1 MPESLKQSFKESS
14 EADVGN
20 DMEYVRYAVEIERTI
35 HRLHEEIA
43 GCCDPKKVAM
53 AVMETIARFYD
64 ADWCGIIHVDLDV
77 GVWTPLW
84 WYDAKN
90 GPMAPNTCQEFELS
104 DNCGRWLECLKTRD
118 SVKIPDVEEIKESNP
133 EEYKM
138 YQRLGVQSVLA
149 VPFWKNP
156 MGFLTMRNPKR
167 YQNHRSLLRLLN
179 HAVISAVTEYF
190 LMETNKLAIMSPRI
204 EKDTDVYISMFGEL
218 KITTSRGVLT
228 EQELKSPKI
237 VRMLVYLL
245 LSQKAASAPREIVDA
260 IWPHEESDTPG
271 KNLKGL
277 VYRLQQSFSLISDFR
292 LIESTS
298 HGYQINPKLNVFTD
312 IQLFE
317 RKWRMALNAPST
329 ETKAELLKKAV
340 DLYNGDLLRSASSEH
355 WIIGQSVHYQH
366 RYIGAVTELLKTL
379 HQDQD
384 YHCVHRYAAK
394 ALAIVPHSADIYYW
408 LIHAIHKQGHT
419 EIARSELRTAKHR
432 LLDEDYEMLENRL
445 AVEANM
451 T

>member
-35 HRLHEEIA
+35 HRLHGEIA

-90 GPMAPNTCQEFELS
+90 GPIAPNTCQEFELS

-149 VPFWKNP
+149 IPFWKNP

-204 EKDTDVYISMFGEL
+204 EKIQM
-218 KITTSRGVLT
+218 
-228 EQELKSPKI
+228 
-237 VRMLVYLL
+237 
-245 LSQKAASAPREIVDA
+245 
-260 IWPHEESDTPG
+260 
-271 KNLKGL
+271 
-277 VYRLQQSFSLISDFR
+277 
-292 LIESTS
+292 STS
-298 HGYQINPKLNVFTD
+298 VC
-312 IQLFE
+312 
-317 RKWRMALNAPST
+317 
-329 ETKAELLKKAV
+329 
-340 DLYNGDLLRSASSEH
+340 SE
-355 WIIGQSVHYQH
+355 
-366 RYIGAVTELLKTL
+366 
-379 HQDQD
+379 
-384 YHCVHRYAAK
+384 
-394 ALAIVPHSADIYYW
+394 
-408 LIHAIHKQGHT
+408 
-419 EIARSELRTAKHR
+419 
-432 LLDEDYEMLENRL
+432 N
-445 AVEANM
+445 
-451 T
+451 

>member
-1 MPESLKQSFKESS
+1 MPESYKSLTESS
-14 EADVGN
+14 EEDVGN
-20 DMEYVRYAVEIERTI
+20 DIEYVRYAVEIERTI
-35 HRLHEEIA
+35 HKLHGEIA
-43 GCCDPKKVAM
+43 GCSDPQKVALS
-53 AVMETIARFYD
+53 VMETVAQFYD
-64 ADWCGIIHVDLDV
+64 ADWCGIIHIDLDV

-84 WYDAKN
+84 WYDTKN
-90 GPMAPNTCQEFELS
+90 GPMAPNTCKEYELS
-104 DNCGRWLECLKTRD
+104 DYCSRWLECLKNRV
-118 SVKIPDVEEIKESNP
+118 SVKISDVEEIRENNP

-149 VPFWKNP
+149 VPFWKRP
-156 MGFLTMRNPKR
+156 TGFLVLRNPKR
-167 YQNHRSLLRLLN
+167 YQNHGSLLRLLN
-179 HAVISAVTEYF
+179 HAIKSALNEYF
-190 LMETNKLAIMSPRI
+190 LMETHKLAIMSPRI

-218 KITTSRGVLT
+218 KIVTSKGVLT

-245 LSQKAASAPREIVDA
+245 LSQKVASVPREIVDA
-260 IWPHEESDTPG
+260 IWPHEESDAPG

-277 VYRLQQSFSLISDFR
+277 VYRLQQSFSLISDYR
-292 LIESTS
+292 LIESTT

-312 IQLFE
+312 VQLFE
-317 RKWRMALNAPST
+317 RKWRMALNASSAG
-329 ETKAELLKKAV
+329 TKVELLKKAV

-379 HQDQD
+379 HEDQD

-419 EIARSELRTAKHR
+419 EIARSELRTAKNH
-432 LLDEDYEMLENRL
+432 LLEEDYELLANRL